1 MHHVTTTPGQLVSCW
16 LLRDG
21 NGLDRL
27 SGESGIPA
35 GEIRDLAYGNT
46 LPLVG
51 DRARLDSLARSMGM
65 APSSMGYRGV
75 MRAGELSTTGQSMRF
90 RMSTS
95 GSDRY
100 SDIVIQDFDLAGF
113 RANPVA
119 PWAHNYA
126 IPPIGKWE
134 NVGLAGPPHQ
144 LALEGLLVFDD
155 NQDNPLGQQI
165 ARQYREGYLNTCS
178 VGFLPTAAERRA
190 ELDQDDPLYARSG
203 FVFRG
208 NILLE
213 CSAVSVP
220 GNAAAVALRSAA
232 VASGAPTPRGVSSDP
247 SWLDWLIPARAS
259 RETIGDWLG
268 G

>member
-1 MHHVTTTPGQLVSCW
+1 MHNVTTTPGQLLSCW
-16 LLRDG
+16 LREAG

-51 DRARLDSLARSMGM
+51 DRPRLDSLAISMGM
-65 APSSMGYRGV
+65 APSSLGYRGV

-100 SDIVIQDFDLAGF
+100 ADVVIQDFDLVGF
-113 RANPVA
+113 RSNPVA

-134 NVGLAGPPHQ
+134 NVSVAGPPHQ

-155 NQDNPLGQQI
+155 NQDNPLGQQV

-178 VGFLPTAAERRA
+178 IGFLPSSAQRRA
-190 ELDQDDPLYARSG
+190 ELDQDDPLYARAG

-220 GNAAAVALRSAA
+220 GNSDAVALRSAA
-232 VASGAPTPRGVSSDP
+232 VASGAPTPREPSSGAP
-247 SWLDWLIPARAS
+247 WIDWLIPARE
-259 RETIGDWLG
+259 RGDTIGDWLTG
-268 G
+268 